1 MNKKFII
8 IYFLTICF
16 SSMKTTF
23 NNIEYIKREIQ
34 AIDLGSVRE
43 DMVFFPFYINNNQK
57 TINLKPILAIRNS
70 QVGFELDSINAI
82 NSITWISP
90 GISIELYK
98 PFINPI
104 SSFVIYGWSD
114 FYKHSMYGIS
124 EFSNSYFDL
133 TPDYYIGYSAESQW
147 NNNFLKNGID
157 FDENIY
163 GLLIKSNSFEL
174 KIGNYSPRL
183 GPFLSSNLFLSGQY
197 PAFSNIHFKLYGK
210 NIQYHLLCGD
220 LESKILTDPND
231 RDSFFQPRT
240 VYYHRLDF
248 YIKKKFRISIFES
261 IISGHNRIDLSYLNP
276 LSFYWSSQHTKADKD
291 NLLMGFDWEYIRK
304 SWRLYGAFIMD
315 EWAPTKTFGPNEISE
330 DNNNHNWFGYQLGIT
345 KMIKLAQT
353 ISLIKIEYASA
364 SPNLYSHDVDR
375 NLPQHYNYNLGY
387 WSGGNTENW
396 NVYINTILSDQTSV
410 YLNYIKNAK
419 GRSGY
424 NVDNNINT
432 NLWIKESYK
441 FGVEYFIIND
451 KLSLDINYN
460 SITSAVLYGH
470 EIGGFNFGIRYNIN
484 Y

>member
-1 MNKKFII
+1 MKKECII
-8 IYFLTICF
+8 IFFLSISF
-16 SSMKTTF
+16 SSMNTIF
-23 NNIEYIKREIQ
+23 QDIEYIKREIQ
-34 AIDLGSVRE
+34 AIDLESIRE
-43 DMVFFPFYINNNQK
+43 DMVFFPFYINNNEK

-90 GISIELYK
+90 GLSVELYK

-104 SSFVIYGWSD
+104 SSFIIYGWSD
-114 FYKHSMYGIS
+114 FYKHSMYGMT
-124 EFSNSYFDL
+124 EFSDDYFKFN
-133 TPDYYIGYSAESQW
+133 PDYYIGYSSESQW
-147 NNNFLKNGID
+147 DNDLLKNGID

-163 GLLIKSNSFEL
+163 GLLIKNNLFEF

-210 NIQYHLLCGD
+210 NIQYHLLYGD

-231 RDSFFQPRT
+231 NDSFFQPRT

-248 YIKKKFRISIFES
+248 YIKKNFRISIFES
-261 IISGHNRIDLSYLNP
+261 IISGHSRIDLSYLNP

-291 NLLMGFDWEYIRK
+291 NLLMGFDWEYIMR

-315 EWAPTKTFGPNEISE
+315 EWAPTKAFGPNEISK
-330 DNNNHNWFGYQLGIT
+330 DNNNHNWFGYQFGIT

-353 ISLIKIEYASA
+353 ISLIKIEFAA
-364 SPNLYSHDVDR
+364 TSPNLYSHDLER
-375 NLPQHYNYNLGY
+375 NIPQHHNYNLGY

-396 NVYINTILSDQTSV
+396 NIYINTILSDKVSTCFS
-410 YLNYIKNAK
+410 YIKNAK
-419 GRSGY
+419 GESGY

-432 NLWIKESYK
+432 DLWIKESYK
-441 FGVEYFIIND
+441 FGLEYVVIND
-451 KLSLDINYN
+451 KLSMDINYN
-460 SITSAVLYGH
+460 IISSCSLYGSK
-470 EIGGFNFGIRYNIN
+470 IDGIDFAFRYNIN